1 MKPGKPEPPVAV
13 GGQAVV
19 EGVMMRAPGATSV
32 AVRRP
37 DGGIALRVRSAKRV
51 ATIHP
56 LLGKPTLRG
65 IAVLIETMADGLSAL
80 NFAATHAMP
89 EPEQSGDKPLTA
101 AALVATMAVSM
112 AFGFFMFA
120 VLPHLLTFGLGLL
133 TGSEDLAGGRAVA
146 FHLVDGVVK
155 FLIFLG
161 FVWAVSHMKDMR
173 RVFQFHGA
181 EHQAVHALEHGREL
195 TPAEMATFPTAHAR
209 CGTAFLVTV
218 IAVSILVFAGV
229 FPLMPDLS
237 DNRLLNQILY
247 VGIKLP
253 LVLPIGG
260 LSYEVIRLSSR
271 PRLGFLG
278 RLISAPGVWV
288 QRITTQTPD
297 AAQQEIAIVAL
308 KAALAPERLGVGPDT
323 PEQVRMFDG
332 FASFLAWTEPEFEAG
347 TAQ

>member
-1 MKPGKPEPPVAV
+1 MKPAKSEPPVAV

-51 ATIHP
+51 AAAHP

-65 IAVLIETMADGLSAL
+65 VAILIETMADGLSAL
-80 NFAATHAMP
+80 NFSATHAMP
-89 EPEQSGDKPLTA
+89 ESEKPGDAPLTA
-101 AALVATMAVSM
+101 AALIATMAVSM
-112 AFGFFMFA
+112 AFGFIMFA
-120 VLPHLLTFGLGLL
+120 VLPHLLTFGLGML
-133 TGSEDLAGGRAVA
+133 TGSESLAGGRAVA

-155 FLIFLG
+155 LAIFLA
-161 FVWAVSHMKDMR
+161 FVWTVSKMKDMR
-173 RVFQFHGA
+173 RVFQYHGA
-181 EHQAVHALEHGREL
+181 EHQAVHALEHGAAM
-195 TPAEMATFPTAHAR
+195 TPEGLSAFPTPHAR

-229 FPLMPDLS
+229 FPLMPELS
-237 DNRLLNQILY
+237 SNRLLNQVLY

-253 LVLPIGG
+253 LILPIAG
-260 LSYEVIRLSSR
+260 LSYEIIRLSAR
-271 PRLGFLG
+271 PGLGALG
-278 RLISAPGVWV
+278 RIVSAPGVWV

-297 AAQQEIAIVAL
+297 ASQQEIAIVAL
-308 KAALAPERLGVGPDT
+308 KAALAPERLGVSPEA

-332 FASFLAWTEPEFEAG
+332 IQSFLSWTEPGPETGEAR
-347 TAQ
+347 